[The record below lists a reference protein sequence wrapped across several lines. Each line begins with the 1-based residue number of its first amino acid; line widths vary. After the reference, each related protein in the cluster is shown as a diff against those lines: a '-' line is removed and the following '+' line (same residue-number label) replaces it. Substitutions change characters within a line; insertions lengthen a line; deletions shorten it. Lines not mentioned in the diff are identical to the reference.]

1 MSWSPSRID
10 PVELRLRNE
19 AVTNPDQDGL
29 PWSSKALDQ
38 CLRRGAELIGWEDRD
53 PAPRSMREGD
63 QLIGYGMA
71 AVSFFYF
78 QQPCT
83 VRVVVRRDGTA
94 AVHCAAMDIGTGTYT
109 VVTQV
114 AADRLGLELSEV
126 EVVLGDSSLPASPPA
141 GGSGLAMA
149 ITNATALAVSAVLGD
164 LDLDAAPG
172 RTAPNAASSS
182 AGNVSEGATGT
193 VSP

>member
-1 MSWSPSRID
+1 M
-10 PVELRLRNE
+10 
-19 AVTNPDQDGL
+19 TNPDQDDL

-38 CLRRGAELIGWEDRD
+38 CLRRGAEIIGWDDRD

-114 AADRLGLELSEV
+114 AAERLGLDLADV

-141 GGSGLAMA
+141 GGSG
-149 ITNATALAVSAVLGD
+149 TGDGD
-164 LDLDAAPG
+164 LQRGGPG
-172 RTAPNAASSS
+172 RHGSPRRPRPLRP
-182 AGNVSEGATGT
+182 AGPLGPVRRGR
-193 VSP
+193 